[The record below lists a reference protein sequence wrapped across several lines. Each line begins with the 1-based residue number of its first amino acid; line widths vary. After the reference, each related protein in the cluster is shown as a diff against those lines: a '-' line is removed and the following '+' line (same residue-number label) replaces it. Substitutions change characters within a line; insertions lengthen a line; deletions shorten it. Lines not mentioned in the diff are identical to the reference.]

1 MDYNKK
7 IIMYDP
13 MTNYMFFTSSGVL
26 LAHQVSLRRIAT
38 LKAIYDANEERLSK
52 YKAKL
57 LIKELNK
64 PFFTKLYEMFGRGY

>member
-1 MDYNKK
+1 MKSNK

-13 MTNYMFFTSSGVL
+13 ITRNMFFTTEVML
-26 LAHQVSLRRIAT
+26 RAHQASLQKLAV
-38 LKAIYDANEERLSK
+38 LKAAYDANEERLSK